1 MELLKEEYI
10 RLKYPEEHIEGET
23 TNAPKMEEF
32 EEHKVG
38 ENEKTSGV
46 S

>member
-10 RLKYPEEHIEGET
+10 RLKYPEERIEEEVNNT
-23 TNAPKMEEF
+23 PKTEEF
-32 EEHKVG
+32 DKYKVG